1 MLIAEEPVFSIGGLK
16 YYIKFIFIW
25 TTLDT
30 KNLPVYKNKYLLFKK
45 EWHSRFVCFQ
55 CSSVAF
61 DLGNWKDSKEL
72 ILMLLGMIEFLI
84 DQKT

>member
-1 MLIAEEPVFSIGGLK
+1 MKPRKTSLFARSIQ
-16 YYIKFIFIW
+16 
-25 TTLDT
+25 D
-30 KNLPVYKNKYLLFKK
+30 P
-45 EWHSRFVCFQ
+45 RFVCFQ

-84 DQKT
+84 DQKTYMKNLFAVSID